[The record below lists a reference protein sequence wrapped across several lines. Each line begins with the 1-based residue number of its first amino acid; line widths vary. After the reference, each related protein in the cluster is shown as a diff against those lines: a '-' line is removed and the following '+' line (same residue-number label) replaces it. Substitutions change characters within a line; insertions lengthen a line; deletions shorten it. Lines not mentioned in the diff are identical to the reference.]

1 MSQKVMQYQAV
12 MQLAQGAPQIYD
24 LPYLHRQMI
33 ETLGVKNASKLV
45 PIVDDMKPVDPVSEN
60 MAILNGKPVKAFII
74 QDHDA
79 HLAVHTSFLQDPKIA
94 ASMGQNPQGQAL
106 IAAAQ
111 AHIMEHTAFQYRANI
126 EKMLGA
132 QLPPPADDSK
142 DEDAPQLPPEV
153 EAQIAQ
159 LAAQAASKLLQKDQ
173 AEAQA
178 QQAQQ
183 QQQDPLIQ
191 MQQQE
196 LQIKQSDVQRKAQ
209 KDQTDAQLKA
219 QKQQQD
225 MQIKEAELQLRA
237 QENQIR
243 TAVELQKHTDTH
255 TSQMQLEGNRLGAD
269 IAHKRAVLA
278 RPQPV
283 KEPK

>member
-1 MSQKVMQYQAV
+1 
-12 MQLAQGAPQIYD
+12 
-24 LPYLHRQMI
+24 
-33 ETLGVKNASKLV
+33 
-45 PIVDDMKPVDPVSEN
+45 
-60 MAILNGKPVKAFII
+60 
-74 QDHDA
+74 
-79 HLAVHTSFLQDPKIA
+79 LQDPKIA
-94 ASMGQNPQGQAL
+94 AQLGQNPQGQAL

-132 QLPPPADDSK
+132 QLPPPASEMEN
-142 DEDAPQLPPEV
+142 DEDAPQLPPEI

-159 LAAQAASKLLQKDQ
+159 LAAQAAAKLLQKDV

-183 QQQDPLIQ
+183 QAQDPLIQ

-225 MQIKEAELQLRA
+225 MQLKAADLQLRA
-237 QENQIR
+237 QEAKIR

-255 TSQMQLEGNRLGAD
+255 NAQMQLEGTRMGAD
-269 IAHKRAVLA
+269 IAHKRAQMA
-278 RPQPV
+278 RPQPTKG